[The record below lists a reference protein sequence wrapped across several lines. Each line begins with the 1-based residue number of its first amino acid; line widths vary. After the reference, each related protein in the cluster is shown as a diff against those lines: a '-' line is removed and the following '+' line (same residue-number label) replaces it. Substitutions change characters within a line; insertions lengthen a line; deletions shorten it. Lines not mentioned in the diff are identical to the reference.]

1 MADELGRPQAG
12 EKVVLVAVPPGFLED
27 LPHEDQRAI
36 NEIVGKPVLLVGWDE
51 IGRAELYFDDP
62 FKARTD
68 HTIWVAPEFIVRH
81 REE

>member
-12 EKVVLVAVPPGFLED
+12 EKVVLVAVPPGFLDD
-27 LPHEDQRAI
+27 LPDEDQRAI

-51 IGRAELYFDDP
+51 NGRAELHFDDP
-62 FKARTD
+62 FEVRTY
-68 HTIWVAPEFIVRH
+68 HSIWVAREFIVRH